1 MTSLLSISNCSVHLP
16 IKDGTENFLY
26 INISYIRTQTINIYD
41 ACICNYYILSPCWR
55 YRINNNSCFTQ
66 VDGSVKLAV
75 DSDSYWGNAVI
86 GMYRGKRKVV
96 FIIHRRT
103 CSSALILVS
112 CLTGRFLSEQNRT
125 NLFSNSKGTQ
135 EIYIIYTVY
144 YTNILAV
151 K

>member
-1 MTSLLSISNCSVHLP
+1 MFIVFLSLLKS
-16 IKDGTENFLY
+16 LY
-26 INISYIRTQTINIYD
+26 RVLI
-41 ACICNYYILSPCWR
+41 
-55 YRINNNSCFTQ
+55 
-66 VDGSVKLAV
+66 GSVKLAV